1 MKEKVSNDK
10 LLKKKRYI
18 IIACILVVLIALGIF
33 CYVKFFNPKQ
43 TYTVVNGYVEK
54 ISESVGIV
62 LKKETVLDMDNQSSA
77 IPIIEQDKRVGKDE
91 IIAIYKND
99 RYDEYLKQIESIDSD
114 IQTLVKDLPVTYS
127 VEIANIDSQIS
138 ELAKEAIG
146 TNSYLKMQEYKT
158 KIDELSYKKIVILGQ
173 LSPAGSKIREVIEK
187 REEIEKNSKE
197 SSNNIKAP
205 ISGVVSYKIDE
216 LENVANVDN
225 ILKYNTEQFDKIF
238 EQYSASSKNQF
249 GIKIVDNFN
258 AYFVV
263 RIPAN
268 ENSEYIEVGKKYTI
282 KTIDREPLEFTG
294 TILRTIKNEENNYII
309 FTITNGIENIIDKR
323 SLTLNIIWNREEGMA
338 VPNEAIKRSEDNKY
352 DYVTLVTGGRYV
364 QIPIKIVSASDSVCI
379 VDNLTS
385 EEKKAI
391 GIETN
396 YVLSLYDVL
405 LIEKK

>member
-1 MKEKVSNDK
+1 M
-10 LLKKKRYI
+10 
-18 IIACILVVLIALGIF
+18 
-33 CYVKFFNPKQ
+33 
-43 TYTVVNGYVEK
+43 
-54 ISESVGIV
+54 
-62 LKKETVLDMDNQSSA
+62 
-77 IPIIEQDKRVGKDE
+77 
-91 IIAIYKND
+91 
-99 RYDEYLKQIESIDSD
+99 
-114 IQTLVKDLPVTYS
+114 VKDLPVTYS